1 MQDLHQHRYIAI
13 MAGGVGSRFWPASTS
28 EKPKQFLDILGT
40 GKSLIEMTIERCL
53 KLVPKEHI
61 LIVTNQKYQRLIE
74 EQLHDFPAENI
85 LYEPSMNNTAPC
97 IAYTALRI
105 KSKDAD
111 AVLAVLPSDH
121 VILKEDE
128 FVKLLDMA
136 FEYAYQ
142 NPYIVTMGI
151 KPTRP
156 DTGYGYI
163 CYDNDD
169 QTNGGRQLFK
179 VKSFKEKPD
188 LETAVSYIS
197 SGNYLWN
204 AGMFVW
210 HINTLLDAFKNN
222 ASDILEKLESKPGI
236 IGTQDEQHYINLI
249 YPSTRSVS
257 VDYAILEKAENV
269 YTIPADIGWS
279 DLGTWNSLYTYL
291 SGGRGNVEIG
301 SHIYLMDSDNVI
313 VVSKNPKKIVIK
325 GLHDYI
331 IVDETDAL
339 LIYPK
344 SAEQEIKEVV
354 QNIGA

>member
-1 MQDLHQHRYIAI
+1 

-28 EKPKQFLDILGT
+28 EKPKQFLDILGA
-40 GKSLIEMTIERCL
+40 GKSLIEMTIDRCL
-53 KLVPKEHI
+53 KLVAREHI
-61 LIVTNQKYQRLIE
+61 YIVTNKKYQHLIE
-74 EQLHDFPAENI
+74 DQLPDFPAENI

-105 KSKDAD
+105 QSQDSD

-128 FVKLLDMA
+128 FVKILDMA
-136 FEYAYQ
+136 FDAAYHK
-142 NPYIVTMGI
+142 PYIVTMGI
-151 KPTRP
+151 RPTRP

-163 CYDNDD
+163 CYENQHQATGDNSI
-169 QTNGGRQLFK
+169 FK
-179 VKSFKEKPD
+179 VTSFREKPD
-188 LETAVSYIS
+188 AETAVSYIS

-210 HINTLLDAFKNN
+210 HITTLLDAFKIN
-222 ASDILEKLESKPGI
+222 APDILDILHSKPGVF
-236 IGTQDEQHYINLI
+236 GTPEEQQYIDQV

-257 VDYAILEKAENV
+257 VDYAILEKADNV

-291 SGGRGNVEIG
+291 SGGTGNVEIG
-301 SHIYLMDSDNVI
+301 SQIHLIDSDNVI
-313 VVSKNPKKIVIK
+313 VVSNNPKKIVIK
-325 GLHDYI
+325 GLQDYI
-331 IVDETDAL
+331 IVDEPNAL

-354 QNIGA
+354 KNIGA